1 MLLAGHEE
9 ERMSQDSQPD
19 KTLTI
24 GQLAQ
29 LTGIGQH
36 TLRVWERRY
45 DALKVLRLP
54 SGHRRYPH
62 GEVKRLRA
70 VATAIEK
77 GFRTRKVVNNSL
89 DELENLL
96 NPAAANQS
104 TDETDHPDSTLRDTP
119 LILEWVTASRHYD
132 EGYLTA
138 QFYHEWG
145 LRGPLPFLSEL
156 AVPFLKEVG
165 QQWEDGDLT
174 ISQEHFA
181 SEALSDFMGGQ
192 WRKLN
197 ERNVGG
203 SFVLTTLPDE
213 QHRVGIQMCAL
224 ITALVGRRVVYLGKN
239 TPVVDSVSAVSRS
252 TSQALGISIS
262 ISYPVKDALKWILE
276 LRKELPEKAHL
287 IIGGA
292 GVGNIPEKK
301 IPEGVSAF
309 TSMEDYFLWLN
320 NSSGT
325 LKC

>member
-1 MLLAGHEE
+1 MLLAEHEE

-62 GEVKRLRA
+62 EEVKRLRA
-70 VATAIEK
+70 VASAIDK
-77 GFRTRKVVNNSL
+77 GYRTRKVVNSTL
-89 DELENLL
+89 DELEHLL
-96 NPAAANQS
+96 NPTPENQS
-104 TDETDHPDSTLRDTP
+104 PEHLEHPVSTSRDTP

-132 EGYLTA
+132 EGYLTS

-145 LRGPLPFLSEL
+145 LRGPLPFLNEL

-165 QQWEDGDLT
+165 QQWEDGELT
-174 ISQEHFA
+174 VSQEHFA
-181 SEALSDFMGGQ
+181 SEALSDFLGGQ

-224 ITALVGRRVVYLGKN
+224 ITALAGRRVVYLGKN
-239 TPVVDSVSAVSRS
+239 TPVVDTVSAVNRS

-276 LRKELPEKAHL
+276 LRKELPEKVHL

-301 IPEGVSAF
+301 IPEGVSSF
-309 TSMEDYFLWLN
+309 TSIEDYFLWLN

-325 LKC
+325 LNS